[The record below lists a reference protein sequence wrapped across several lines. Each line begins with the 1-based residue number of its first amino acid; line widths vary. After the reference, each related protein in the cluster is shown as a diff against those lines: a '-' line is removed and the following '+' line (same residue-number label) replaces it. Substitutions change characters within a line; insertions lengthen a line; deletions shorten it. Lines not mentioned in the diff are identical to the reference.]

1 MMQERAR
8 SCIRGKVQTPALVY
22 LLLCGVTIYWL
33 TFAGN
38 IRTARVL
45 IDSSAGKAEGGQRAL
60 LLEAEHCQVRLLNIL

>member
-1 MMQERAR
+1 
-8 SCIRGKVQTPALVY
+8 